1 MLIEKLIDL
10 LKHDMNLDSEIL
22 ELKENNNTK
31 KFMEKLN
38 LELKLLNMKKEKLN
52 EIDRKY
58 SDEIDIEEYL
68 FYINNNIE

>member
-31 KFMEKLN
+31 KIYGKIKFRIKIIKYE
-38 LELKLLNMKKEKLN
+38 E
-52 EIDRKY
+52 RK
-58 SDEIDIEEYL
+58 IK
-68 FYINNNIE
+68 

>member
-1 MLIEKLIDL
+1 
-10 LKHDMNLDSEIL
+10 
-22 ELKENNNTK
+22 
-31 KFMEKLN
+31 MEKLN